1 LTNKRYGRDVDRAF
15 GLAIRAYRKEQGLTQ
30 EALAEDCTLD
40 RTYVSMLERG
50 LRSPSLRT
58 IRAISERLGVSM
70 TELIA
75 RVETYLEGSK

>member
-1 LTNKRYGRDVDRAF
+1 M
-15 GLAIRAYRKEQGLTQ
+15 AIRAYRKEQGLTQ

-58 IRAISERLGVSM
+58 IKAISDRLGVTM
-70 TELIA
+70 PELLT
-75 RVETYLEGSK
+75 RVHSYLVGSK